1 MQLNFNIK
9 ELLCSKRLPN
19 KQPNNYLGLFRIPPN
34 TKNLIMRLNIIVLF
48 LTLSFLQISAKS
60 YSQNINLTGQN
71 IPLEKVFASIE
82 QQSGYFFFYNYKEL
96 KDARPVTVGLKNVP
110 LNEALK
116 KILQG
121 QPYTYAIAVS
131 NKSIVVKKVT
141 QPVTATLPVESVI
154 IQGKVIDEKGLTLP
168 GVSVKLKGTA
178 VVAITD
184 KDGKYSIRVPEA
196 KGILVFSSVGYAT
209 FEVEIKD
216 QKPINVTMTEQASD
230 LRQVVVIGYG
240 AVKKSD
246 LTGAVSVVKMKDIE
260 NVPVIRV
267 DQMLQGRIAGAEI
280 VSTTGEPGAGTSIR
294 IRGTRSISATNEPLY
309 VVDGVLDAIN
319 SLNDLNPSDI
329 ASIQVLKDASSTAI
343 YGSRGS
349 NGVIVITT
357 KMGVNG
363 KTSFIYHADYGRA
376 QLPRFLDLM
385 NAEEFANLQN
395 DRFFFS
401 LGVNQSKPLE
411 EYPYKNPIG
420 LGEGTNWTKVI
431 SRSAPYL
438 NHTFSA
444 SGGDKSTSYYFSANY
459 NNTQGII
466 INSGLKRYQARLNLD
481 KTINKYVKSG
491 LRLNYAYLDQNVN
504 KADIGTSTLWY
515 KSTVFL
521 SPTIAAYKADGSLN
535 DFNTQWYTGTLFDSP
550 LANSLLQEKFQLR
563 KTLSSSLFV
572 EVSPIKALK
581 IRSSLSFYDFN
592 RFDNTFYPSTL
603 PTRMS
608 KNSGA
613 YAYKFS
619 TEDNN
624 ILNENTISYN
634 KVWNKHHLDAL
645 YGITFQSYWTS
656 SFSASGD
663 GYFIDDIGTND
674 LGAVPSKETL
684 AVGSGLSR
692 QKKVSNLARINYN
705 YDGRYFLTVTGRADA
720 SSNFASDHKWGYFP
734 SAAFKWNILK
744 EGFMKGV
751 KHIDEL
757 GLRISAGISGN
768 DAISRYQ
775 SLSQLN
781 SSSGGYIFD
790 GVTPVSYFP
799 IRISNEGLTWEKT
812 ASYDIGLDLSVLKNR
827 LSLTFDAYTSKTTDL
842 LLTVQLPT
850 QVGYVSRLTNIGQT
864 SNKGAELTID
874 SKNIV
879 KKNFTWS
886 TTLTFAHNSQMVDDI
901 GGLDRIIA
909 YANPFGAQY
918 MMYGYEKGR
927 PLNALWGMQYGGVW
941 KSQTEIDQNKIDK
954 KYASSAV
961 NFYSPGRQR
970 YIDQNNDGLL
980 DNSDLIYLGDS
991 DPKLYGGIQNTF
1003 NIRGFNLG
1011 IYLNYSIGG
1020 KIYNPTE
1027 LFMGTGTYL
1036 TNQFKYMVNAWHPIR
1051 NPTSDYP
1058 RADSKDDIPND
1069 RFLHDASF
1077 LRLKNVSLG
1086 YTFNLLKL
1094 TNNNIKSLSLT
1105 ASGNNLYLLKYYNGY
1120 DPEVSTQSGG
1130 STIRRMDNGA
1140 YPNSRTVTFSA
1151 EIKF

>member
-1 MQLNFNIK
+1 MQLNFSGK
-9 ELLCSKRLPN
+9 HLPCSKISLK
-19 KQPNNYLGLFRIPPN
+19 KQPGYPLFRMSPV
-34 TKNLIMRLNIIVLF
+34 TKNLIMRVNIIVLF

-60 YSQNINLTGQN
+60 YSQAISLSGQN
-71 IPLEKVFASIE
+71 VTLEKAFASIE
-82 QQSGYFFFYNYKEL
+82 QQSGYFFFYKYNEL
-96 KDARPVTVGLKNVP
+96 KDARPVTIDLKNAS

-116 KILQG
+116 KIFSG
-121 QPYTYAIAVS
+121 QPYTYTISAG
-131 NKSIVVKKVT
+131 NKSIVVNKAASAVAALL
-141 QPVTATLPVESVI
+141 PLAPITL
-154 IQGKVIDEKGLTLP
+154 QGTVVDEKGLPLP
-168 GVSVKLKGTA
+168 GVTVKVKGTA
-178 VVAITD
+178 LVAATD
-184 KDGKYSIRVPEA
+184 KDGKYNIRIPGA
-196 KGILVFSSVGYAT
+196 KGTLVFSSIGYT
-209 FEVEIKD
+209 TYEVEIKD
-216 QKPINVTMTEQASD
+216 QNPINVTMSEQTSE
-230 LRQVVVIGYG
+230 LQQVVVIGYG
-240 AVKKSD
+240 TVKKSD
-246 LTGAVSVVKMKDIE
+246 LTGAVSVVKMKDLE

-280 VSTTGEPGAGTSIR
+280 ISTTGEPGAGTSIR
-294 IRGTRSISATNEPLY
+294 IRGTRSISATNEPLF
-309 VVDGVLDAIN
+309 VVDGVLDAVN

-349 NGVIVITT
+349 NGVVVITT

-363 KTSFIYHADYGRA
+363 KSSFTYHADYGVA

-385 NAEEFANLQN
+385 NATDYANLLN
-395 DRFFFS
+395 DNFFYA
-401 LGVNQSKPLE
+401 LGVNQSKPLD
-411 EYPYKNPIG
+411 EYPYKNPVA
-420 LGEGTNWTKVI
+420 LGEGTNWTKEI
-431 SRSAPYL
+431 TRTAPYL

-481 KTINKYVKSG
+481 KTVSKYVKSG

-504 KADIGTSTLWY
+504 KADIGSSALWY
-515 KSTVFL
+515 KSTLFL
-521 SPTIAAYKADGSLN
+521 APTIAAYKADGSLN

-550 LANSLLQEKFQLR
+550 LANSLLQQKFQLR

-572 EVSPIKALK
+572 EVSPIDALK
-581 IRSSLSFYDFN
+581 IRSSVSFYDSN
-592 RFDNTFYPSTL
+592 RFDDTFYPSTL

-608 KNSGA
+608 KKSGA

-619 TEDNN
+619 SEDNN
-624 ILNENTISYN
+624 ILNENTITYN
-634 KVWNKHHLDAL
+634 KVWNKHHFDAL

-656 SFSASGD
+656 SMSASGD
-663 GYFIDDIGTND
+663 GYFIDDIATND

-684 AVGSGLSR
+684 AVASGLSR

-705 YDGRYFLTVTGRADA
+705 YDGKYFLTVTGRADA

-744 EGFMKGV
+744 EDFLKNSKNV
-751 KHIDEL
+751 DEL

-781 SSSGGYIFD
+781 SNSGGYIFS
-790 GVTPVSYFP
+790 GATPVSYYP

-812 ASYDIGLDLSVLKNR
+812 ASYDIGLDVSILKNR
-827 LSLTFDAYTSKTTDL
+827 LGLTFDAYTSKTTDL

-850 QVGYVSRLTNIGQT
+850 QVGYSSRLTNIGQT
-864 SNKGAELTID
+864 SNKGLELAID
-874 SKNIV
+874 SKNITN
-879 KKNFTWS
+879 KNFTWS

-909 YANPFGAQY
+909 YADPFGAQY

-927 PLNALWGMQYGGVW
+927 PLNALWGMQYAGTW
-941 KSQTEIDQNKIDK
+941 KSQAEISQNLIDK
-954 KYASSAV
+954 KYASSAT

-970 YIDQNNDGLL
+970 YIDQNHDGLL
-980 DNSDLIYLGDS
+980 DNNDLVYLGNS
-991 DPKLYGGIQNTF
+991 DPDLYGGIQNSF
-1003 NIRGFNLG
+1003 NIYGFNLG
-1011 IYLNYSIGG
+1011 IYLNYSLGG

-1027 LFMGTGTYL
+1027 LFMGTGSLL
-1036 TNQFKYMVNAWHPIR
+1036 TNQYKYMVNAWHPIR
-1051 NPTSDYP
+1051 NPNSDYP
-1058 RADSKDDIPND
+1058 RSNSDDNIPTD
-1069 RFLHDASF
+1069 RFVHDASF

-1094 TNNNIKSLSLT
+1094 TRNAIKSLALT

-1130 STIRRMDNGA
+1130 STIRRMDDGA
-1140 YPNSRTVTFSA
+1140 YPNSRTITFSA